1 MAFKKWQISRSQRVV
16 FESSSGTICS
26 SGDVEGRPASG
37 WFSSIRRH
45 IVDAD
50 RGAIGQDDPLPH
62 HERAFLAERHDTVVA
77 ADQARA
83 LRDQENPPGHAVL
96 DILRHLRGGE
106 PRQVGVQPGDEAGAD
121 DTPAITM

>member
-1 MAFKKWQISRSQRVV
+1 MHGFLRFSRGVLKV
-16 FESSSGTICS
+16 LFCTICS
-26 SGDVEGRPASG
+26 SGDVRGRPASG

-50 RGAIGQDDPLPH
+50 RGAVGQDDPLPH

-77 ADQARA
+77 ADEARA

-96 DILRHLRGGE
+96 DILRHLRGDE

-121 DTPAITM
+121 DTPAITV